1 MACRRIDTGP
11 PTDSPPTGGQYR
23 SRTKEGLGLGLGLG
37 PAVSR
42 SGGGVQSW
50 ATEMTL
56 LAALVP
62 SLPLKVAVGG
72 EPTGLML

>member
-1 MACRRIDTGP
+1 MSPDRYRASQGQEAELPSESFKTERVVRRL
-11 PTDSPPTGGQYR
+11 R
-23 SRTKEGLGLGLGLG
+23 
-37 PAVSR
+37 AVL
-42 SGGGVQSW
+42 QSW